1 MVSPPPSQL
10 PYINLSSLR
19 KGDKACRLPIP
30 GKLGR
35 IRILRLR
42 RVRPRY
48 EGAAWAHLFALLLL
62 SILFM
67 LVAMNMAAAH
77 PPHAQV
83 FVGYRSVA
91 VCLEWYHV
99 YATIIAVSVLILP
112 FSMMGA
118 IGLYTGMQYFMLFT
132 SLFYCISFLVLTFP
146 ILVLLIQSLVGVC
159 YPEIAGP
166 YPIVTLAG
174 LCLFSCYLFH
184 GFHTMTIVRHDMIVL
199 QGTFCGAAGPEQEV
213 PPPP

>member
-1 MVSPPPSQL
+1 MGQL
-10 PYINLSSLR
+10 
-19 KGDKACRLPIP
+19 KAGRGRP
-30 GKLGR
+30 GR
-35 IRILRLR
+35 IVFTGNQPGLYIQPQSHRMQ
-42 RVRPRY
+42 
-48 EGAAWAHLFALLLL
+48 GAAWAHLFALLLL

-67 LVAMNMAAAH
+67 LVAMNMAA
-77 PPHAQV
+77 PNYLSIP
-83 FVGYRSVA
+83 
-91 VCLEWYHV
+91 
-99 YATIIAVSVLILP
+99 ATIIAVSVLILP